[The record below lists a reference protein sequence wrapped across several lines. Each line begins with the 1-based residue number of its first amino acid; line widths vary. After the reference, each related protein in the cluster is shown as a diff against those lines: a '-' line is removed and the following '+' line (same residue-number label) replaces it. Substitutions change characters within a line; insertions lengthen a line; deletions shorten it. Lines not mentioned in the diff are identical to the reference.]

1 MKEYF
6 SRHRKNKIFIKSMTL
21 IIAAVLA
28 GMVNMPAYGNDS
40 DLFEGREEYR
50 QIKSDRERRTTSYKA
65 VGGKK
70 FYSIREAQG
79 SARQDKMVQKG
90 ESLYYS
96 GEEIPFGSVVDG
108 SKIYT
113 AQTQGGEMKYDAN
126 MTNLFREKVMKA
138 AEKEGLVSIT
148 VNDDGKT
155 EYYFKE
161 DADGETFDKTVVKIS
176 SGTNISQESVKAVLK
191 ESVSA
196 GNEKPANKG
205 IVKKITSG
213 IAHTYGKI
221 KGLVAQGIETVKEK
235 KEGKKIRENTDE
247 ETEEIFYKIAN
258 GYMSPEKLEEVLVG
272 LVARFENVEEM
283 EDYLGV
289 SRGENSKENIS
300 KAMVNKVG
308 EALALWQ
315 SGEFSA
321 EEKDMEISI
330 LRGAAEVLMSAA
342 ADPEINEKFKEI
354 KDEDGIIALQR
365 RMTKEIRVNMRIAA
379 KAMADEITVE
389 ENKINIGKEF
399 EINIS
404 ELKELLEKP
413 GLSRF
418 NMFNKSK
425 EALLADIKTF
435 GRGHESFMTP
445 MDIRNAK
452 AIAS

>member
-6 SRHRKNKIFIKSMTL
+6 SRFRKSKIFIKSMAV

-28 GMVNMPAYGNDS
+28 GMVNMPAYGDDS
-40 DLFEGREEYR
+40 DLFEEREEYK

-70 FYSIREAQG
+70 FYSVKEAQE
-79 SARQDKMVQKG
+79 SARQDKMIQKG

-96 GEEIPFGSVVDG
+96 GEEIPFASVVDA

-113 AQTQGGEMKYDAN
+113 SEIQGGEMKYDAK
-126 MTNLFREKVMKA
+126 MTKLFREKVMKA
-138 AEKEGLVSIT
+138 AEKEGLVSIA

-155 EYYFKE
+155 EYFFKE
-161 DADGETFDKTVVKIS
+161 SVDGEAFDKIVLKIS
-176 SGTNISQESVKAVLK
+176 SSTNISRESVKTVLK

-196 GNEKPANKG
+196 GNEKPASKG
-205 IVKKITSG
+205 IFEKITSG
-213 IAHTYGKI
+213 IAYAYGKI
-221 KGLVAQGIETVKEK
+221 KSLAAWGIETVKGKKEEK
-235 KEGKKIRENTDE
+235 KARENIDE
-247 ETEEIFYKIAN
+247 EAEEIFYKIAN
-258 GYMSPEKLEEVLVG
+258 GYMSPERLEEVLVA
-272 LVARFENVEEM
+272 LAARFESVGEM
-283 EDYLGV
+283 EDYLEV
-289 SRGENSKENIS
+289 RRGEESKENIS
-300 KAMVNKVG
+300 KAMVRKIG

-315 SGEFSA
+315 SGEFSE
-321 EEKDMEISI
+321 EEKDAEISI

-342 ADPEINEKFKEI
+342 ADAEIKEKFGEI

-365 RMTKEIRVNMRIAA
+365 MMTKEIRVNMRVAA

-389 ENKINIGKEF
+389 ENKIHIGKEI

-404 ELKELLEKP
+404 ELKDLLEKP
-413 GLSRF
+413 GLAKL

-425 EALLADIKTF
+425 EALLADIKAL